1 MPETGI
7 KVNEELE
14 NYLKNTI
21 LEKETVENR
30 NKICD
35 FYVELSARETLTI
48 TRRLFEEKLYLV
60 HEFRISQLVEKE
72 KNLLICGEAG
82 SEKHSRL
89 NGLILF
95 FPEPA
100 LRKKRNTSLFM

>member
-60 HEFRISQLVEKE
+60 HEFRISQLVEK
-72 KNLLICGEAG
+72 KNLLILEAG
-82 SEKHSRL
+82 SGKTFTLKWL
-89 NGLILF
+89 NFI

-100 LRKKRNTSLFM
+100 LRKRGILPSLCDS

>member
-48 TRRLFEEKLYLV
+48 TRRLFEENSIW

-72 KNLLICGEAG
+72 NLLILGRGRFGKNIHA
-82 SEKHSRL
+82 
-89 NGLILF
+89 
-95 FPEPA
+95 
-100 LRKKRNTSLFM
+100 